1 MRSFALASR
10 QKPLFLAGAA
20 AALLVLAPNLLSAQD
35 EIPNAARLGFVSGN
49 VSIEP
54 ADVDS
59 WGQAYP
65 NLPLGPGD
73 RIVTDGSGL
82 AEIQIGQTY
91 VRIGSNADVTYV
103 SDSEEAIVFGIAGGG
118 IHIHTFGLWPGQS
131 IQINSPSGNNTITN
145 PGEYRAEVIQDQ
157 GVTIFTAFQAP
168 ATVNW
173 VDGRGAVSRP
183 IQAGWSIELW
193 GSNPAGSHW
202 LQPNGPD
209 DLDNWSLQRDRQ
221 MANSASARY
230 VSPYIPGGY
239 ELDAAGDWQPGT
251 PYGAVWFPRNVP
263 GGWVPY
269 RYGHWVNHAP
279 WGWMWVEDESWGYA
293 PFHYGRWVAI
303 NGRWGWIPGPPT
315 ERPVFAPALVAFAG
329 GVQFGGVGVSVWFPL
344 GPGEPYRP
352 PYPCPPHYIDRV
364 NISNITETN
373 VVHVQKTYVNIV
385 NVTNVTNITYV
396 NRTTAVTAI
405 NHNDFASGRSVSQ
418 ASVKVEPRQLE
429 HVTVL
434 AAPEPKP
441 TAASFVARP
450 AVHAPAV
457 KAERPALINAKG
469 ELSIAKAG
477 AKPMPP
483 PVKPV
488 APPKPLPGRTEVAE
502 PAKGAAPGK
511 PVPQP
516 VAAPAKTPPA
526 APKPDNKPENRPDNK
541 PENRPENKPA
551 PPAPKPASP
560 APKPENPASKP
571 EAKPTAPAPVRPA
584 PNTAKPEE
592 KPAKPEAK
600 PAPAAKPEEKAPKP
614 PANNEAKPEEKQ
626 NKPPAKPGVKPEDK
640 DKEKKDREKKE
651 QEQKPE

>member
-1 MRSFALASR
+1 MRLFALASR

-157 GVTIFTAFQAP
+157 GVTIFTAFRAP

-303 NGRWGWIPGPPT
+303 NGRWGWIPGPPA

-396 NRTTAVTAI
+396 NRTTAVTAV

-511 PVPQP
+511 PVPQA

-560 APKPENPASKP
+560 APKPERPESKP
-571 EAKPTAPAPVRPA
+571 EAKPAAPAPVRPA